1 MPRFKY
7 AESADHKPHRDKG
20 WGDQT
25 LSMQAGRDRDSL
37 VVVIVRSNC
46 IGVLLR

>member
-37 VVVIVRSNC
+37 VVVVRSKC
-46 IGVLLR
+46 IGIVVMR